1 LTAAA
6 AVDELIRQVTIS
18 SPERGLLLL
27 RLRDELRMSIA
38 AYQSLYAA
46 SITFGQRKAQ
56 QAEMGRE
63 ELTLRLQQ
71 TDDDRL
77 SINRQ
82 IAQLK
87 AVYEQ
92 MDKVSPRQHSSPT
105 VLHATAPC

>member
-1 LTAAA
+1 M
-6 AVDELIRQVTIS
+6 TIS

-27 RLRDELRMSIA
+27 RLRDELRLSIA

-63 ELTLRLQQ
+63 ELSSRLQQ
-71 TDDDRL
+71 SEEERQ
-77 SINRQ
+77 SISRQ

-92 MDKVSPRQHSSPT
+92 MDKVGSGRHADSLAPHSFP
-105 VLHATAPC
+105 LPALR